1 MTFAFNPTE
10 SKNVLWFVVGYK
22 SKVDV
27 KRACGNYFKI
37 FSEISNAHNSQNF
50 LKETKNTTTTLTKG
64 TTNMTASNEISPR
77 AEELRRSDDDF
88 MEEILDDKSTLMIQ
102 VSSTTSSIATAD
114 KQMAGRP
121 PYHYVPLIM
130 GEMGAPTNRR
140 RDRKLSSK
148 TRYHSRTCRLLPNK
162 LCEFAFED
170 FTLEKF
176 LHSHNDPHGAYFAK
190 WRHQKFTGS
199 DIWDMDRRTRD
210 MVADGSSTR
219 PLERS
224 YCSLVFP

>member
-1 MTFAFNPTE
+1 VGRCFVAVVRNLMTFAFNPTE

-102 VSSTTSSIATAD
+102 VSSTTSNIATAD

-121 PYHYVPLIM
+121 PYLYAPLIM
-130 GEMGAPTNRR
+130 GGNGGTHKPSEG
-140 RDRKLSSK
+140 SK
-148 TRYHSRTCRLLPNK
+148 ALIENEVSL
-162 LCEFAFED
+162 ED
-170 FTLEKF
+170 MQTFTKQTLQVC
-176 LHSHNDPHGAYFAK
+176 L
-190 WRHQKFTGS
+190 
-199 DIWDMDRRTRD
+199 
-210 MVADGSSTR
+210 
-219 PLERS
+219 
-224 YCSLVFP
+224 